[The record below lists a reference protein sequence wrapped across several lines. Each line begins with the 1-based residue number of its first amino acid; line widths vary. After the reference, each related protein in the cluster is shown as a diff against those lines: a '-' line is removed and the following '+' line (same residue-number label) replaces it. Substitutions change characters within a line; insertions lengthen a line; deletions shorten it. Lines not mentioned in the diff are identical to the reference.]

1 MSVLWSGGLAVTWE
15 RAVARAGGEA
25 ERLLEVGGYQV
36 ELFSGRGEGRR
47 QSGGVINPRLF
58 VPEGSLVRRVSLPP
72 ATTQL
77 ELLGL
82 RLSSDY
88 LLTLSCHFP
97 GQPSLQCGRRTVRIS
112 LPDLVLAS
120 LVYRRLEV
128 ARSWGESQLQC
139 SQAGG
144 HLVSLGHN
152 PELESLLLSTIPLS
166 DIWTGG
172 NICPDSPGGSIS
184 TLNSLNL

>member
-1 MSVLWSGGLAVTWE
+1 M
-15 RAVARAGGEA
+15 ARAGGEA

-36 ELFSGRGEGRR
+36 ELFSGRGEG
-47 QSGGVINPRLF
+47 
-58 VPEGSLVRRVSLPP
+58 SLVRRVWLPP

-88 LLTLSCHFP
+88 LLTLSCQFP

-128 ARSWGESQLQC
+128 ARSWGDSQLQC

-144 HLVSLGHN
+144 HLVSLGQS

-172 NICPDSPGGSIS
+172 NICPDSPGGWIY
-184 TLNSLNL
+184 NLMDRHLDG